1 MPHDLP
7 DLPGAADHLELCLR
21 LAEEAL
27 GDGDGAFGSV
37 LVDASGAVLRTG
49 RNREVTGSDP
59 TAHPELELAQWA
71 AAHVPEEGRAG
82 CVVYTSGE
90 HCPMC
95 AAGHAWVGLGPIVYA
110 ASSAQLSQWRAGWGL
125 PASPVAALP
134 ITDVAEVA
142 EAVEDAC
149 VGEDGVPHRAVS
161 VIAPG
166 NAGAA
171 RGCGRRTATRVRGR
185 ARPGRRR

>member
-7 DLPGAADHLELCLR
+7 DLPGAADHLERCLR

-49 RNREVTGSDP
+49 RNREISGSDP

-71 AAHVPEEGRAG
+71 AAHVPEEERAG

-95 AAGHAWVGLGPIVYA
+95 AAAHGWVGLGRIVYV
-110 ASSAQLSQWRAGWGL
+110 ASSEQLAAWLAELGVPPPPVRTL
-125 PASPVAALP
+125 PIHEVVPALP
-134 ITDVAEVA
+134 VEGPVPDLN
-142 EAVEDAC
+142 EAVHDLLRRF
-149 VGEDGVPHRAVS
+149 H
-161 VIAPG
+161 
-166 NAGAA
+166 
-171 RGCGRRTATRVRGR
+171 GRRL
-185 ARPGRRR
+185 

>member
-37 LVDASGAVLRTG
+37 LVDASGAVLRSG
-49 RNREVTGSDP
+49 RNREVSGSDP

-71 AAHVPEEGRAG
+71 AAHVPEEERAG

-95 AAGHAWVGLGPIVYA
+95 AAAHAWVGLGRIVYA
-110 ASSAQLSQWRAGWGL
+110 TSSEQISGWRADWGV
-125 PASPVAALP
+125 PAGPVAVLP
-134 ITDVAEVA
+134 I
-142 EAVEDAC
+142 AV
-149 VGEDGVPHRAVS
+149 V
-161 VIAPG
+161 APG
-166 NAGAA
+166 TPVDGPAPTFADEVRELLRRNAQ
-171 RGCGRRTATRVRGR
+171 V
-185 ARPGRRR
+185 

>member
-1 MPHDLP
+1 MGPMPRDLP

-37 LVDASGAVLRTG
+37 LVDSSGAVLRTG
-49 RNREVTGSDP
+49 RNREVSGSDP

-71 AAHVPEEGRAG
+71 AAHVPEEERAG

-110 ASSAQLSQWRAGWGL
+110 ASSAQLSQWRSGWGL

-134 ITDVAEVA
+134 ITDVAP
-142 EAVEDAC
+142 
-149 VGEDGVPHRAVS
+149 GVPVHGPVS
-161 VIAPG
+161 PYDD
-166 NAGAA
+166 
-171 RGCGRRTATRVRGR
+171 RVRELH
-185 ARPGRRR
+185 RRGLDAG